1 MGRVI
6 IYLLRTVP
14 FISGITKKSGLPLS
28 CCRWAM
34 NWVAQKVKVI
44 PFFWW
49 ERGPA
54 FHQWIGLREKLQETP
69 KFDGEKPWFPV
80 DFSFQCFQLK
90 VRTNTPSL
98 SREGKLAPFERSVH
112 SKGRALVKDK
122 RCTHRSTQ
130 TVLPLWSTNFFVQ
143 LFRNFN
149 LSVLFWWPIAR
160 PNPFTMP
167 FGVQFY
173 WPLGESS
180 RERAWESIVDS
191 EA

>member
-1 MGRVI
+1 
-6 IYLLRTVP
+6 
-14 FISGITKKSGLPLS
+14 
-28 CCRWAM
+28 M

-80 DFSFQCFQLK
+80 DFPSSVSSSKWEPILRVSPEKGSWLHLK
-90 VRTNTPSL
+90 
-98 SREGKLAPFERSVH
+98 RSVH